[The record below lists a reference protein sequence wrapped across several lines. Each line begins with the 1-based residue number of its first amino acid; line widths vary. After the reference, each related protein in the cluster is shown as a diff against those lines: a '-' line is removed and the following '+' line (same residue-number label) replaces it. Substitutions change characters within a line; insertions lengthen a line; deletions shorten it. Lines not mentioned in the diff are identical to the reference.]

1 MSRRLTKKEL
11 EAKLD
16 ELKKKYDELRQEL
29 DDCKNEKLRLLAEI
43 QNLYKRHEREI
54 EEVKRNDR
62 KKFILEIAEVL
73 DLSLSAI
80 RSLATNSNE
89 SVASGF
95 KMIGEELEKKLKKLG
110 VEFLFPEGEKF
121 DYRYHHAV
129 SAKEADVEEG
139 TILEVIR
146 SAIVY
151 NGEVLRPALVVVA
164 RKNNEQKKINGR

>member
-11 EAKLD
+11 EAQLNELKKRCD
-16 ELKKKYDELRQEL
+16 ELKQDLE
-29 DDCKNEKLRLLAEI
+29 DCKNEKLRLLAEI

-54 EEVKRNDR
+54 EEI
-62 KKFILEIAEVL
+62 KKSEKKKVILEIAEIL

-80 RSLATNSNE
+80 RSLATNPNE

-129 SAKEADVEEG
+129 SAREADVEEG

-146 SAIVY
+146 SAIVFE
-151 NGEVLRPALVVVA
+151 GEVLRPAMVVVA
-164 RKNNEQKKINGR
+164 RKNNDQ